1 MIFEQISIGGDRNF
15 AYLVG
20 DKAGAQAAVVD
31 PGYNA
36 ALIQQRLAAHG
47 LSLAYLVATHSHY
60 DHVDAMGDLQS
71 RAGGG
76 QVVAHRSAALPVAVD
91 RPVDDGDVI
100 ELGAVRIRIIHC
112 PGHSPDSIGLLVD
125 ETKLISGD
133 ELFVG
138 KVGGTGSE
146 DQARTQYDSLH
157 GRLMT
162 LDDAVEVWPGHDV
175 GVRPSST
182 IGHERRTNPFLLR
195 ESFEDF
201 LWLKRNW
208 AQYKKEQGIQ

>member
-20 DKAGAQAAVVD
+20 DESSKQAAVID

-36 ALIQQRLAAHG
+36 PLIQQRLDAHG
-47 LSLAYLVATHSHY
+47 LDLVCLIATHSHY
-60 DHVDAMGDLQS
+60 DHVDAMAEL
-71 RAGGG
+71 RELAGGG
-76 QVVAHRSAALPVAVD
+76 QVVAHRSAELPVAVD
-91 RPVDDGDVI
+91 RPVEDGDTI
-100 ELGAVRIRIIHC
+100 ELGAIALRVIHC
-112 PGHSPDSIGLLVD
+112 PGHSADSIALLID
-125 ETKLISGD
+125 GQKLISGD

-138 KVGGTGSE
+138 KIGGTSS
-146 DQARTQYDSLH
+146 DRQARTQYDSLH
-157 GRLMT
+157 ERLMT

-175 GVRPSST
+175 GVRSRST
-182 IGHERRTNPFLLR
+182 IGEERRTNPFLMR

-208 AQYKKEQGIQ
+208 AQYKKDHGIQ

>member
-1 MIFEQISIGGDRNF
+1 M
-15 AYLVG
+15 
-20 DKAGAQAAVVD
+20 
-31 PGYNA
+31 
-36 ALIQQRLAAHG
+36 
-47 LSLAYLVATHSHY
+47 
-60 DHVDAMGDLQS
+60 
-71 RAGGG
+71 
-76 QVVAHRSAALPVAVD
+76 
-91 RPVDDGDVI
+91 
-100 ELGAVRIRIIHC
+100 RIRIIHC
-112 PGHSPDSIGLLVD
+112 PGHSPESIGLLVD

-157 GRLMT
+157 GRFMT

-175 GVRPSST
+175 GVQPSST